1 MHYFSY
7 LFCQDLYMIRKDLLS
22 SILVWQIPITVNT
35 VLRLLM
41 MDSKS
46 VRNM

>member
-1 MHYFSY
+1 MGKIANLHVLPIFKISA
-7 LFCQDLYMIRKDLLS
+7 
-22 SILVWQIPITVNT
+22 WQIPIAVNT

-41 MDSKS
+41 VDSKS

>member
-1 MHYFSY
+1 MTNT
-7 LFCQDLYMIRKDLLS
+7 I
-22 SILVWQIPITVNT
+22 VVNT

-46 VRNM
+46 VRNIYSSLPKKVEK